1 MGTGAMGIGADV
13 RHASLRTRAGTLA
26 GRTTP
31 TPSTAAVM
39 AVTNEGLDWLEF
51 WPSAAA
57 QQLSACACVRTRSD
71 SERCESPLCIGHS
84 CPFEQQAM
92 RASGVANQP
101 AHTAAFPA
109 RSPVAKRTVDRR
121 LITIGTD
128 LRMLEPGRRV
138 KPRGRTAG
146 VPLSRSTTEPRSIL
160 MVCRNGAGQVQ
171 DDDEQRESERDGA
184 SHVDPRRCAA
194 SV

>member
-1 MGTGAMGIGADV
+1 
-13 RHASLRTRAGTLA
+13 
-26 GRTTP
+26 
-31 TPSTAAVM
+31 M

-51 WPSAAA
+51 WPSADA
-57 QQLSACACVRTRSD
+57 QQLSACACVRTRPD
-71 SERCESPLCIGHS
+71 PERCESPLCIGHS
-84 CPFEQQAM
+84 PPSEQQAM

-109 RSPVAKRTVDRR
+109 RSPAAKRTADRR

-128 LRMLEPGRRV
+128 LRMLEPSRRV
-138 KPRGRTAG
+138 KPRANGKRFHCLGRPET
-146 VPLSRSTTEPRSIL
+146 RYIL

-184 SHVDPRRCAA
+184 NHVDPSRCAA

>member
-1 MGTGAMGIGADV
+1 
-13 RHASLRTRAGTLA
+13 
-26 GRTTP
+26 
-31 TPSTAAVM
+31 M

-51 WPSAAA
+51 WPSADA

-71 SERCESPLCIGHS
+71 PERCESPLCIGHS
-84 CPFEQQAM
+84 SPSAQQAM
-92 RASGVANQP
+92 RASGVANHP

-109 RSPVAKRTVDRR
+109 RSPAAKRTADRR

-128 LRMLEPGRRV
+128 LRMLEPSRRV
-138 KPRGRTAG
+138 KPRGERQRFR
-146 VPLSRSTTEPRSIL
+146 LSRSKTETRYIL

-184 SHVDPRRCAA
+184 NHVDPSRCAA